1 MDLGHLRHLRARVPA
16 ALRTRV
22 RLFLHP
28 LDPEVGLGR
37 SGARE
42 VPDPY
47 YSDQAAYE
55 LVLDLVEAVE
65 AALGLRPLKTR
76 PLGGGCI
83 AEVAAVDLPDGRRL
97 VVKRG
102 PPRTARPAGGD
113 PSDGGAGGLALE
125 GWMLGVLG
133 RHGLRVPEVL
143 YADAE
148 LLVMTRL
155 DAGGRLDTPNQGQA
169 GEARTAEARTGE
181 VRTGEVRTAEIRA
194 AEAIAA
200 LHAHTAPAFGLER
213 DTVIGGLPQ
222 PNAWLP
228 RWLPFFAERRL
239 LHMAGLAAGRGR
251 LPGADLAR
259 VERLAGRLE
268 RYLGEPA
275 RPALLHG
282 DLWGGNVLVGADGRP
297 GFIDPAIYYGH
308 PEVEL
313 AFTTLFGTFG
323 RPFFRRYAE
332 LAPLEPDFFEVRR
345 DLYNLYP
352 LLVHVALFGGGYLDS
367 VRRVLD
373 RYVQDP
379 ETPEGAAAA
388 GRSGPGA
395 TRSVPLAVKL
405 LRWVERLVL
414 LAVAV
419 FTVMAAGV
427 EVLRV
432 VETGSVVLADLLLMF
447 LYAEVIGMV
456 AVFYLSRTTPLF
468 YPIFIAITA
477 IARLIVLQSK
487 EMDPLKIIYEAAAIL
502 LLAGAVA
509 LLKRF
514 AAD

>member
-1 MDLGHLRHLRARVPA
+1 MTLA
-16 ALRTRV
+16 
-22 RLFLHP
+22 
-28 LDPEVGLGR
+28 
-37 SGARE
+37 
-42 VPDPY
+42 
-47 YSDQAAYE
+47 
-55 LVLDLVEAVE
+55 EAVE

-373 RYVQDP
+373 RYV
-379 ETPEGAAAA
+379 
-388 GRSGPGA
+388 
-395 TRSVPLAVKL
+395 
-405 LRWVERLVL
+405 
-414 LAVAV
+414 
-419 FTVMAAGV
+419 
-427 EVLRV
+427 
-432 VETGSVVLADLLLMF
+432 
-447 LYAEVIGMV
+447 
-456 AVFYLSRTTPLF
+456 
-468 YPIFIAITA
+468 
-477 IARLIVLQSK
+477 
-487 EMDPLKIIYEAAAIL
+487 
-502 LLAGAVA
+502 
-509 LLKRF
+509 
-514 AAD
+514 